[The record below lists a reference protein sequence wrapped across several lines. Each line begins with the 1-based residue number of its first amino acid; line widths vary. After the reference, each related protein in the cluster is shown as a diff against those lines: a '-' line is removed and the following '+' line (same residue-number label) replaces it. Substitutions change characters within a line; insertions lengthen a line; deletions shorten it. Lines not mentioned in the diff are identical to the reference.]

1 MMPKHQTIEDLFR
14 KLAEDDGLAVEERAP
29 SRLKARLYSALIRA
43 QQQTGRLQSLT
54 ETRESGRGLCIFEE
68 LVQIAPIG
76 ERAKSPF
83 FCWTCHARVMAEAME
98 HPPLIWGNCP
108 YASFRK

>member
-1 MMPKHQTIEDLFR
+1 MPGRHTIEDLLR
-14 KLAEDDGLAVEERAP
+14 NLAEEGGTPVEDRAP

-54 ETRESGRGLCIFEE
+54 ETRELGRGLCIFEE
-68 LVQIAPIG
+68 LVQIAPIP

-83 FCWTCHARVMAEAME
+83 FCWTCHARVMAEAIE
-98 HPPLIWGNCP
+98 HPPLFWGNCP

>member
-1 MMPKHQTIEDLFR
+1 MPQHHTIEELFR
-14 KLAEDDGLAVEERAP
+14 NLAEEDESSVEDRAP
-29 SRLKARLYSALIRA
+29 SRLKARIYSALMRA
-43 QQQTGRLQSLT
+43 HQQTGRLKSLT

-68 LVQIAPIG
+68 VVQIAPIP

-83 FCWTCHARVMAEAME
+83 FCWTCHARVIAEAIE
-98 HPPLIWGNCP
+98 HPPLFWRNCP